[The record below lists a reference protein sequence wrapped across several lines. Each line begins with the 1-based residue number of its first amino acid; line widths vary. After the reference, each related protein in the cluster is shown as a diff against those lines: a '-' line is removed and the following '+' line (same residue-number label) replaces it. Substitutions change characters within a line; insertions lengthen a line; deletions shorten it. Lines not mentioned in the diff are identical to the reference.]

1 MFELHVSSIIF
12 LCSLFSFFLNGFIS
26 IELQLFRTP
35 TNLNVYQI
43 YSLELNVIKN
53 NVEISSLS
61 RRNSRENQF
70 QILNELK
77 SEN

>member
-1 MFELHVSSIIF
+1 M
-12 LCSLFSFFLNGFIS
+12 
-26 IELQLFRTP
+26 
-35 TNLNVYQI
+35 NVYQI